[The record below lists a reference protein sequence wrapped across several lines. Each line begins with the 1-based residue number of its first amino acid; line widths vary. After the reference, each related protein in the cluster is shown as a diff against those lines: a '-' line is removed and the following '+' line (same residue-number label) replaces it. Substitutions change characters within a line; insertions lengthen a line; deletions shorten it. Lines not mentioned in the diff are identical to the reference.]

1 MGTYGHRGFY
11 QDQCEYGA
19 EGLRNRK
26 VKLVKKFYFAK
37 GQVPGAAFLL
47 AMGAGIFFTCK
58 LQTVCAKYQYQESRI
73 DIIHSAKIGNDS
85 TTDTV
90 QNADI
95 VQAADTAQNADIVQD
110 ADTAQN
116 ADMLQSTDVIQPS
129 DFRET
134 PAAFYDGTTLE
145 KEDMVDYGF
154 VSEVNEIPTSPFH
167 D

>member
-1 MGTYGHRGFY
+1 M
-11 QDQCEYGA
+11 
-19 EGLRNRK
+19 RNRK
-26 VKLVKKFYFAK
+26 VKPVKKFYFVK

-47 AMGAGIFFTCK
+47 AMGAGIFFTCQ

-116 ADMLQSTDVIQPS
+116 ADMLQSTDIILPS
-129 DFRET
+129 DFREAPT
-134 PAAFYDGTTLE
+134 AFFDGTTWE
-145 KEDMVDYGF
+145 EEDMVDYGF
-154 VSEVNEIPTSPFH
+154 VSELNEIPISPFH

>member
-1 MGTYGHRGFY
+1 M
-11 QDQCEYGA
+11 
-19 EGLRNRK
+19 
-26 VKLVKKFYFAK
+26 KKFYFVK

-47 AMGAGIFFTCK
+47 AMGAGIFFTCQ

-95 VQAADTAQNADIVQD
+95 VQAADTAQNAD
-110 ADTAQN
+110 
-116 ADMLQSTDVIQPS
+116 MLQSTDIILPS
-129 DFRET
+129 DFREAPT
-134 PAAFYDGTTLE
+134 AFFDGTTWE
-145 KEDMVDYGF
+145 EEDMVDYGF
-154 VSEVNEIPTSPFH
+154 VSELNEIPISPFH

>member
-1 MGTYGHRGFY
+1 M
-11 QDQCEYGA
+11 
-19 EGLRNRK
+19 RNRK
-26 VKLVKKFYFAK
+26 VKPVKKFYFAK

-58 LQTVCAKYQYQESRI
+58 LQTVCAKYQYQESRT
-73 DIIHSAKIGNDS
+73 DIIYATKIGNDR
-85 TTDTV
+85 
-90 QNADI
+90 
-95 VQAADTAQNADIVQD
+95 AADTMQNADIVQD

-134 PAAFYDGTTLE
+134 PAAFFDGTTLE

>member
-1 MGTYGHRGFY
+1 M
-11 QDQCEYGA
+11 
-19 EGLRNRK
+19 RNRK
-26 VKLVKKFYFAK
+26 VKPVKKFYFVK

-47 AMGAGIFFTCK
+47 AMGAGIFFTCQ

-116 ADMLQSTDVIQPS
+116 VDVLQNADMLQSTDIILPS
-129 DFRET
+129 DFREAPT
-134 PAAFYDGTTLE
+134 AFFDGTTWE
-145 KEDMVDYGF
+145 EEDMVDYGF
-154 VSEVNEIPTSPFH
+154 VSELNEIPISPFH

>member
-1 MGTYGHRGFY
+1 M
-11 QDQCEYGA
+11 
-19 EGLRNRK
+19 RNRK
-26 VKLVKKFYFAK
+26 VKPVKKFYFAK

-95 VQAADTAQNADIVQD
+95 VQAADTAQNAD
-110 ADTAQN
+110 
-116 ADMLQSTDVIQPS
+116 MLQSTDVIQPS

-134 PAAFYDGTTLE
+134 PAAFFDGTTLE

>member
-1 MGTYGHRGFY
+1 M
-11 QDQCEYGA
+11 
-19 EGLRNRK
+19 RNRK

-47 AMGAGIFFTCK
+47 AMGAGIFFTCQ
-58 LQTVCAKYQYQESRI
+58 LQTVCAKYQYQESRT
-73 DIIHSAKIGNDS
+73 DIIYAAKTGNDR
-85 TTDTV
+85 
-90 QNADI
+90 
-95 VQAADTAQNADIVQD
+95 AADTVQNADIVQD

-116 ADMLQSTDVIQPS
+116 TDMLQSADIILPS

-134 PAAFYDGTTLE
+134 PAAFFDGTTLE

-154 VSEVNEIPTSPFH
+154 VSELNEIPISPFH

>member
-1 MGTYGHRGFY
+1 MGTYGHGGLY

-26 VKLVKKFYFAK
+26 VKPVKKFYFVK

-47 AMGAGIFFTCK
+47 AMGAGIFFTCQ

-95 VQAADTAQNADIVQD
+95 VQAADTAQNAD
-110 ADTAQN
+110 
-116 ADMLQSTDVIQPS
+116 MLQSTDIILPS
-129 DFRET
+129 DFREAPT
-134 PAAFYDGTTLE
+134 AFFDGTTWE
-145 KEDMVDYGF
+145 EEDMVDYGF
-154 VSEVNEIPTSPFH
+154 VSELNEIPISPFH

>member
-1 MGTYGHRGFY
+1 M
-11 QDQCEYGA
+11 
-19 EGLRNRK
+19 RNRK
-26 VKLVKKFYFAK
+26 VKRVKKFYFVK
-37 GQVPGAAFLL
+37 RQVPCAAFLL

-95 VQAADTAQNADIVQD
+95 VQAADTAQNAD
-110 ADTAQN
+110 
-116 ADMLQSTDVIQPS
+116 MLQSTDVIQPS

-134 PAAFYDGTTLE
+134 PAAFFDGTTLE

>member
-1 MGTYGHRGFY
+1 M
-11 QDQCEYGA
+11 
-19 EGLRNRK
+19 RNRK
-26 VKLVKKFYFAK
+26 VKPVKRFYFAK
-37 GQVPGAAFLL
+37 RQVPGAAFLL
-47 AMGAGIFFTCK
+47 VMGAGIFFTCK

-95 VQAADTAQNADIVQD
+95 VQAADTAQNAD
-110 ADTAQN
+110 
-116 ADMLQSTDVIQPS
+116 MLQSTDVIQPS

-134 PAAFYDGTTLE
+134 PAAFFDGTTLE

-154 VSEVNEIPTSPFH
+154 VSELNEIPISPFH

>member
-1 MGTYGHRGFY
+1 M
-11 QDQCEYGA
+11 
-19 EGLRNRK
+19 RNRK
-26 VKLVKKFYFAK
+26 VKPVKKFYFAK

-73 DIIHSAKIGNDS
+73 DILHSAKIGNDS

-95 VQAADTAQNADIVQD
+95 VQAADTAQNAD
-110 ADTAQN
+110 
-116 ADMLQSTDVIQPS
+116 MLQSTDVIQPS

-134 PAAFYDGTTLE
+134 PAAFFDGTTLE

>member
-1 MGTYGHRGFY
+1 MGTYGHGGLY

-26 VKLVKKFYFAK
+26 VKPVKKFYFVK

-73 DIIHSAKIGNDS
+73 DIIYAAKTGNDRAI
-85 TTDTV
+85 DTV
-90 QNADI
+90 QN
-95 VQAADTAQNADIVQD
+95 ADTAQNADTVQD
-110 ADTAQN
+110 ADTMQN
-116 ADMLQSTDVIQPS
+116 ADTVQDADMLQSADIILPS
-129 DFRET
+129 DFRGT
-134 PAAFYDGTTLE
+134 PAAFSDGTTWE
-145 KEDMVDYGF
+145 EEDMVDYGF

>member
-1 MGTYGHRGFY
+1 M
-11 QDQCEYGA
+11 
-19 EGLRNRK
+19 RNRK
-26 VKLVKKFYFAK
+26 VKPVKKFYFAK

-95 VQAADTAQNADIVQD
+95 VQAADTAQNAD
-110 ADTAQN
+110 
-116 ADMLQSTDVIQPS
+116 MLQSTDVIQPS
-129 DFRET
+129 DSRET
-134 PAAFYDGTTLE
+134 PAAFFDGTTLE

>member
-1 MGTYGHRGFY
+1 M
-11 QDQCEYGA
+11 
-19 EGLRNRK
+19 RNRK
-26 VKLVKKFYFAK
+26 VKPVKKFYFVK

-47 AMGAGIFFTCK
+47 AMGAGIFFTCQ

-90 QNADI
+90 QA
-95 VQAADTAQNADIVQD
+95 

-116 ADMLQSTDVIQPS
+116 ADMLQSTDIILPS
-129 DFRET
+129 DFREAPT
-134 PAAFYDGTTLE
+134 AFFDGTTWE
-145 KEDMVDYGF
+145 EEDMVDYGF
-154 VSEVNEIPTSPFH
+154 VSELNEIPISPFH

>member
-1 MGTYGHRGFY
+1 M
-11 QDQCEYGA
+11 
-19 EGLRNRK
+19 
-26 VKLVKKFYFAK
+26 KKFYFVK

-47 AMGAGIFFTCK
+47 AMGAGIFFTCQ

-90 QNADI
+90 Q
-95 VQAADTAQNADIVQD
+95 AADTAQNADIVQD

-116 ADMLQSTDVIQPS
+116 ADMLQSTDIILPS
-129 DFRET
+129 DFREAPT
-134 PAAFYDGTTLE
+134 AFFDGTTWE
-145 KEDMVDYGF
+145 EEDMVDYGF
-154 VSEVNEIPTSPFH
+154 VSELNEIPISPFH

>member
-1 MGTYGHRGFY
+1 M
-11 QDQCEYGA
+11 
-19 EGLRNRK
+19 RNRK
-26 VKLVKKFYFAK
+26 VKPVKKFYFVK

-47 AMGAGIFFTCK
+47 AMGAGIFFTCQ

-116 ADMLQSTDVIQPS
+116 ADMLQSTDIILPS
-129 DFRET
+129 DFREAPT
-134 PAAFYDGTTLE
+134 AFFDGTTWE
-145 KEDMVDYGF
+145 EEDMVDYGF
-154 VSEVNEIPTSPFH
+154 VSELNEIPISPFH
-167 D
+167 DRRKEA

>member
-1 MGTYGHRGFY
+1 MKR
-11 QDQCEYGA
+11 
-19 EGLRNRK
+19 
-26 VKLVKKFYFAK
+26 FYFAK
-37 GQVPGAAFLL
+37 RQVPGAAFLL

-58 LQTVCAKYQYQESRI
+58 LQTVCAKYQYQESRT
-73 DIIHSAKIGNDS
+73 DIIYAAKTGNDR
-85 TTDTV
+85 
-90 QNADI
+90 
-95 VQAADTAQNADIVQD
+95 AADTVQNADIVQD

-116 ADMLQSTDVIQPS
+116 VDVLQNADMLQSTDIILPS

-134 PAAFYDGTTLE
+134 PAAFFDGTTWE

>member
-1 MGTYGHRGFY
+1 M
-11 QDQCEYGA
+11 
-19 EGLRNRK
+19 RNRK

-58 LQTVCAKYQYQESRI
+58 LQTVCAKYQYQESRT
-73 DIIHSAKIGNDS
+73 DIIYAAKTGNDR
-85 TTDTV
+85 
-90 QNADI
+90 
-95 VQAADTAQNADIVQD
+95 AADTVQNADIVQD

-116 ADMLQSTDVIQPS
+116 TDMLQSADIILPS

-134 PAAFYDGTTLE
+134 PAAFFDGTTLE

-154 VSEVNEIPTSPFH
+154 VSELNEIPISPFH